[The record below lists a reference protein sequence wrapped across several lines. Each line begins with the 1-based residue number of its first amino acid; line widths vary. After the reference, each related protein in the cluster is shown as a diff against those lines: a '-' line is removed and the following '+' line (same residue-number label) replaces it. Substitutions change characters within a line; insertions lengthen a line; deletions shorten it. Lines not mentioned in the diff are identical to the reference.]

1 MLEILMLSIILSIDA
16 LSFGISYGA
25 NKIILPLKSAL
36 IITVTGFVIILLAME
51 VGNIMYSIFS
61 FGKFIGGL
69 ILIGMG
75 IFIAGDFRSKKGL
88 KTIISHPEKSDK
100 NSNGNIENIN
110 YTQLPK
116 LFMKD
121 TSLFTSYGM
130 AIALDM
136 QENLNNYCKVSQN
149 TDGSITATLDIST
162 DESKVI
168 ADHIFNAGTM
178 IQTLD
183 IHSNMKKDKTSYT
196 NISTLNG
203 SINLGFFQVNINSN
217 IKTSLQNTNDIS
229 IY

>member
-25 NKIILPLKSAL
+25 NKITLPLKSAL

-100 NSNGNIENIN
+100 NSNGTIENFEALAIGVALSLDSSAVVAGTAYMGYMLPITIMLMQIVFLATGIN
-110 YTQLPK
+110 LSKKIIPDIESKY
-116 LFMKD
+116 
-121 TSLFTSYGM
+121 
-130 AIALDM
+130 IAL
-136 QENLNNYCKVSQN
+136 
-149 TDGSITATLDIST
+149 ISGM
-162 DESKVI
+162 VI
-168 ADHIFNAGTM
+168 IIM
-178 IQTLD
+178 
-183 IHSNMKKDKTSYT
+183 
-196 NISTLNG
+196 
-203 SINLGFFQVNINSN
+203 GFKQLAS
-217 IKTSLQNTNDIS
+217 
-229 IY
+229 